1 MPTNV
6 FVVDFAVLYTQVL
19 ENDAN
24 AADVEYLTTDMKIQ
38 ALGPNI
44 GVGELLYFV
53 CGKWTWA
60 VSMGQWTGPDPGAR
74 SSGAFITDSNFFK
87 I

>member
-1 MPTNV
+1 MLHTWS
-6 FVVDFAVLYTQVL
+6 L

-24 AADVEYLTTDMKIQ
+24 AANADYLTFLTRKYKHSDQSSM
-38 ALGPNI
+38 L
-44 GVGELLYFV
+44 ELLKFV

-74 SSGAFITDSNFFK
+74 SSGAFIADSNFFK

>member
-1 MPTNV
+1 MVN
-6 FVVDFAVLYTQVL
+6 FAVLHTQVL

-24 AADVEYLTTDMKIQ
+24 AAKCEAQRVMKYKHSDQ
-38 ALGPNI
+38 SSML
-44 GVGELLYFV
+44 ELLIFV

-60 VSMGQWTGPDPGAR
+60 VPMGQRAGPDPGAR
-74 SSGAFITDSNFFK
+74 SSRAFIADSNFFK